1 MTSTALPRAPEHL
14 DAESLAAFVDGRV
27 SAEERAVMEAHL
39 AGCEPCYEALVE
51 VTRTLADVA
60 APVASAPVASLPS
73 SIIAPPRRWNRTV
86 VVILATAAVL
96 ILAVGFW
103 WAQRPTPL
111 QTALVALADAPREA
125 RFSPGRLSVD
135 REWKP
140 VAPLLRGPGGDAVSL
155 EVRSAAQAVTN
166 LTAAD
171 RTGAA
176 LHARGLAL
184 LAMGDLD
191 AAIDALERATAT
203 EGADLAT
210 TRADLSAARL
220 ARFRQ
225 TGNPADAQR
234 ALEDADLALRANPR
248 AAPALFNRAAALDA
262 LGDREKS
269 TAAWQAVLDAD
280 PSSPWSAEARRR
292 LSR

>member
-27 SAEERAVMEAHL
+27 SAEERAAMEAHL
-39 AGCEPCYEALVE
+39 AGCEDCYEALVE
-51 VTRTLADVA
+51 VTRTLEDVA
-60 APVASAPVASLPS
+60 GPVATAPVVSLQAPA
-73 SIIAPPRRWNRTV
+73 IAPPRRWNRTAV
-86 VVILATAAVL
+86 AILATAAVL

-103 WAQRPTPL
+103 WARRPTPL
-111 QTALVALADAPREA
+111 QTALVALADAPRDA

-155 EVRSAAQAVTN
+155 EVRSAALAVAN

-191 AAIDALERATAT
+191 AAIDALERAAAT
-203 EGADLAT
+203 EGADPAT

-225 TGNPADAQR
+225 AGNPADAQR

-269 TAAWQAVLDAD
+269 TAAWQAFLDAD